1 MEGGPGVVPWADGG
15 AHRQLGRQRPG
26 PREQGGGGQER
37 VGDDPGEVVWA
48 LTCAGQPPMTKT
60 DFAFGFDTVL
70 AHPTVPP
77 APTHPPNFFISGQ
90 PLGNWVLLGQ
100 NQRKSSFLLRKQ
112 PRAAV
117 TRLLEGRDRK

>member
-26 PREQGGGGQER
+26 PREQGGGEQER

-70 AHPTVPP
+70 AHPTVHP
-77 APTHPPNFFISGQ
+77 APTH
-90 PLGNWVLLGQ
+90 LL
-100 NQRKSSFLLRKQ
+100 
-112 PRAAV
+112 
-117 TRLLEGRDRK
+117 